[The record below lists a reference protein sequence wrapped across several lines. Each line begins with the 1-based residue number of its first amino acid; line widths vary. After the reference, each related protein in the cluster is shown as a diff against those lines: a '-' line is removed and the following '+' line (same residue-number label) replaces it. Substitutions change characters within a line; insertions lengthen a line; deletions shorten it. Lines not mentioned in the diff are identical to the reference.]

1 MVRSVTQEH
10 RRKDVVAS
18 AAAARIVQEAVK
30 PDCSAAD
37 LAELAT
43 ADPGFAMRLLALVNS
58 AAYGLPSKV
67 TDVRRA
73 AGLLGVRGL
82 RNLALSLIVGDMA
95 PMNEGGRLLLANSIR
110 RAGAARAIAA
120 ALGERQPDELFTVG
134 LFLESGLLGVAA
146 DDPETAAALA
156 GCPASHR
163 VVRERAG
170 GLQPHPER
178 GAALAERMDLPPETI
193 EAIRRHHDDTLP
205 EGRVAG
211 VAWVAERMAA
221 VFEGGAPQ
229 QARDA
234 AIAAAAELGLDEAA
248 ASRILDEIPAMVR
261 DGASAFDREL
271 GEQIDLDALVAD
283 ANASLVEMNLQYEEI
298 IRTLEAVIAEKEALA
313 HELEEANAQLSMLA
327 STDAL
332 TGLPNKRALTQAL
345 ARDLARTDR
354 QAETLSLVVVDVDH
368 FKKFNDTWG
377 HSTGDEVLRVVGQVL
392 KTGVRTGDM
401 AARYGGE
408 EFVFILPN
416 TDGDGAHV
424 VADRV
429 RRKLA
434 GTAVAG
440 PKGPLFVTASFGI
453 ATVSGPGCK
462 DAAQSLFEAADKA
475 LYAAKE
481 AGRNC
486 VQRAAA

>member
-30 PDCSAAD
+30 PDCSAAE

-43 ADPGFAMRLLALVNS
+43 ADPGFALRLLSMVNS
-58 AAYGLPSKV
+58 AAYGLPNKV

-73 AGLLGVRGL
+73 ASMMGVRGL

-95 PMNEGGRLLLANSIR
+95 PMNEGGRLLLANSVR
-110 RAGAARAIAA
+110 RAGAARALAS
-120 ALGERQPDELFTVG
+120 ALGERQPDEFFTVG

-146 DDPETAAALA
+146 DDPEAAAALG

-163 VVRERAG
+163 VVRERAA
-170 GLQPHPER
+170 GLTPHPDR
-178 GAALAERMDLPPETI
+178 GAALAERMELPETTI
-193 EAIRRHHDDTLP
+193 EAIRHHHDAEMP
-205 EGRVAG
+205 EGRIAA

-234 AIAAAAELGLDEAA
+234 ATAAAVQLGLSEAQA
-248 ASRILDEIPAMVR
+248 IEVLDAIPALVR
-261 DGASAFDREL
+261 DGASAFDRDL
-271 GEQIDLDALVAD
+271 GDQVDLDALIAD
-283 ANASLVEMNLQYEEI
+283 ANASLVEMNQQYEEI
-298 IRTLEAVIAEKEALA
+298 IRTLEAVISEKEALA

-345 ARDLARTDR
+345 ARDLAKADR
-354 QAETLSLVVVDVDH
+354 QQETLSLVVVDVDH

-392 KTGVRTGDM
+392 KMGVRTGDM

-416 TDGDGAHV
+416 TDGDGAQV
-424 VADRV
+424 VAERV

-434 GTAVAG
+434 GTAVPG

-453 ATVSGPGCK
+453 ATITGPGCK
-462 DAAQSLFEAADKA
+462 DSAGELFEAADKA

-486 VQRAAA
+486 VQRAA